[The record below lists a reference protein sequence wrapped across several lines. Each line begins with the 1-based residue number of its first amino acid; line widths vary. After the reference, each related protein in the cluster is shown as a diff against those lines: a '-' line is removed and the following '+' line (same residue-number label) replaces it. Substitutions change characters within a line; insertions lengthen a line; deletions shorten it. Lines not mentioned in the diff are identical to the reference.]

1 MVKNIV
7 QNIFNNS
14 SIFYNNIILKN
25 INIKLIILYI
35 VSFFIS
41 MVGFNG
47 ELNPFAV
54 SMLGAFCS
62 LNIPV
67 GILVLLCA
75 IGTYLSFGTI
85 STIMYVM
92 TAIIFIST
100 IMVAKPKKFV
110 GTEENEKIR
119 LAKYLIISVIIIQ
132 ILKLCVIDNT
142 VYSILQSI
150 LYVGAVYIFYKI
162 FVNSIG
168 VIKNYGV
175 KKVFSIEELIGTSLL
190 LSIAISALGDFNIYG
205 ISICNVLCIFIIMV
219 MGWKNGMLVGATL
232 GVVEGV
238 TIGLIFNSE
247 PILIAVY
254 AFSGLLAGLLS
265 KFGKIG
271 VIIGFILGNII
282 LTYVSNGNTVAIIHL
297 REIFIASLGLILMP
311 KKIELKLNDIMGDR
325 QLFQYNKERLLEE
338 SKDTIYKLNSFSN
351 TLNEIAKSYNDE
363 ENDEIHEK
371 LEKEN
376 LKAFMDEVL
385 INIESAK
392 DNLIYE
398 DIVNT
403 KNNILKDIYL
413 ELCKKDEL
421 NIYDLAKIFE
431 KNNNYIIGFEENIK
445 LKNDMEVILKVINYT
460 YQISKMNFIWKQK
473 IIQSRKNVSNE
484 LNGVSKVINTIA
496 EDIDKKFDK
505 KYDDLETEIRLILK
519 TRNIKLK
526 NIKIKKEKNN
536 KYNIYLYLLNS
547 DVDNKIL
554 IEKILSDTLKQEIK
568 YEKTKEIDK
577 KNILQ
582 KYSTKDKYML
592 QMGMSKITKNNNK
605 ISGDS
610 YIKSKLEDG
619 KYLIAISDGMGS
631 GKEAKKSSELA
642 LKMLEK
648 LLEEGFDKD
657 ASINLINSTINLN
670 NNEEIFATL
679 DIAILDL
686 FAGNIECIK
695 NAACPTFIKSGKE
708 VSEINS
714 VGLPA
719 GILENIDFVV
729 YEKDLKEND
738 IIIMCSDGLLDSK
751 IEDINENNWL
761 KKALESMETTN
772 VQKIADILISEAKDN
787 SMGIAK
793 DDMTVIVLRIV
804 KK

>member
-7 QNIFNNS
+7 QNIFNS
-14 SIFYNNIILKN
+14 SSVFEN
-25 INIKLIILYI
+25 INIRLIILYI
-35 VSFFIS
+35 ISFFIS
-41 MVGFNG
+41 MVGFND

-75 IGTYLSFGTI
+75 IGTYLKFGLVSMI
-85 STIMYVM
+85 IYVM

-110 GTEENEKIR
+110 GTDENEKMR
-119 LAKYLIISVIIIQ
+119 LAKYLIISAVITQ
-132 ILKLCVIDNT
+132 GLKLCVTDML
-142 VYSILQSI
+142 VYNVLQSI

-175 KKVFSIEELIGTSLL
+175 KKVFSTEELIGTSLL
-190 LSIAISALGDFNIYG
+190 LSIAIAALGDINIYG

-219 MGWKNGMLVGATL
+219 MGWKSGMLVGATL

-247 PILIAVY
+247 PILIAIY

-311 KKIELKLNDIMGDR
+311 KKLELKLNDIMGDR

-338 SKDTIYKLNSFSN
+338 SKDTIDKLNSFSN

-363 ENDEIHEK
+363 ESNEIHEK

-376 LKAFMDEVL
+376 LKAFIDEVL

-421 NIYDLAKIFE
+421 DIYDLVKIFE
-431 KNNNYIIGFEENIK
+431 KNNNYIIGLEENPK

-473 IIQSRKNVSNE
+473 IIQNRKSVSNE

-505 KYDDLETEIRLILK
+505 KYDDIETEIRLILK

-526 NIKIKKEKNN
+526 NIKIKKEKNK
-536 KYNIYLYLLNS
+536 KYNIYLYLSNNDS
-547 DVDNKIL
+547 DNKTL

-577 KNILQ
+577 KNIMQ
-582 KYSTKDKYML
+582 KFSTKDKYML
-592 QMGMSKITKNNNK
+592 QMGMSKITKSNNK

-619 KYLIAISDGMGS
+619 KYLVAVSDGMGS

-657 ASINLINSTINLN
+657 ASINLINTTINLN

-686 FAGNIECIK
+686 FEGNIECIK

-729 YEKDLKEND
+729 YEKDIKEND

-751 IEDINENNWL
+751 LDDNNWL
-761 KKALESMETTN
+761 KKVLENMETTN
-772 VQKIADILISEAKDN
+772 VQRIADILISEAKDN

-793 DDMTVIVLRIV
+793 DDMTVLVLRIV

>member
-7 QNIFNNS
+7 QNIFNS
-14 SIFYNNIILKN
+14 SSVFEN
-25 INIKLIILYI
+25 INIRLIILYI
-35 VSFFIS
+35 ISFFIS
-41 MVGFNG
+41 MVGFND

-75 IGTYLSFGTI
+75 IGTYLKFGLVSMI
-85 STIMYVM
+85 IYVM

-110 GTEENEKIR
+110 GTDENEKMR
-119 LAKYLIISVIIIQ
+119 LAKYLIISAVITQ
-132 ILKLCVIDNT
+132 GLKLCVTDML
-142 VYSILQSI
+142 VYNVLQSI

-175 KKVFSIEELIGTSLL
+175 KKVFSTEELIGTSLL
-190 LSIAISALGDFNIYG
+190 LSIAIAALGDINIYG

-219 MGWKNGMLVGATL
+219 MGWKSGMLVGATL

-238 TIGLIFNSE
+238 TIGLIFSSE
-247 PILIAVY
+247 PILIAIY

-311 KKIELKLNDIMGDR
+311 KKLELKLNDIMGDR

-338 SKDTIYKLNSFSN
+338 SKDTIDKLNSFSN

-363 ENDEIHEK
+363 ESNEIHEK

-376 LKAFMDEVL
+376 LKAFIDEVL

-421 NIYDLAKIFE
+421 DIYDLVKIFE
-431 KNNNYIIGFEENIK
+431 KNNNYIIGLEENPK

-473 IIQSRKNVSNE
+473 IIQNRKSVSNE

-505 KYDDLETEIRLILK
+505 KYDDIETEIRLILK

-526 NIKIKKEKNN
+526 NIKIKKEKNK
-536 KYNIYLYLLNS
+536 KYNIYLYLSNNDS
-547 DVDNKIL
+547 DNKTL

-577 KNILQ
+577 KNIMQ
-582 KYSTKDKYML
+582 KFSTKDKYML
-592 QMGMSKITKNNNK
+592 QMGMSKKTKSNNK

-619 KYLIAISDGMGS
+619 KYLVAVSDGMGS

-657 ASINLINSTINLN
+657 ASINLINTTINLN

-686 FAGNIECIK
+686 FEGNIECIK

-729 YEKDLKEND
+729 YEKDIKEND

-751 IEDINENNWL
+751 LDDNNWL
-761 KKALESMETTN
+761 KKVLENMETTN
-772 VQKIADILISEAKDN
+772 VQRIADILISEAKDN

-793 DDMTVIVLRIV
+793 DDMTVLVLRIV

>member
-1 MVKNIV
+1 MAQLVKNIF

-14 SIFYNNIILKN
+14 NIFYNNFILKN
-25 INIKLIILYI
+25 INVRLIILYI
-35 VSFFIS
+35 IAFFIS
-41 MVGFNG
+41 MVGFSN
-47 ELNPFAV
+47 ELNPFAIA
-54 SMLGAFCS
+54 MLGAFCS

-67 GILVLLCA
+67 GILVLVSA
-75 IGTYLSFGTI
+75 IATYLKFGAV
-85 STIMYVM
+85 STIMYVI
-92 TAIIFIST
+92 TAILFIST
-100 IMVAKPKKFV
+100 IMIAKPKKII

-119 LAKYLIISVIIIQ
+119 LAKYLVIATSVVQ
-132 ILKLCVIDNT
+132 VLKLCVMGML
-142 VYSILQSI
+142 VYNILQSI
-150 LYVGAVYIFYKI
+150 LYVAAVYIFYKI
-162 FVNSIG
+162 FVNSVG
-168 VIKNYGV
+168 VIRGFGI

-190 LSIAISALGDFNIYG
+190 LAIAISAFGDTNIYG

-232 GVVEGV
+232 GVTIGV
-238 TIGLIFNSE
+238 TIGLIFNEE
-247 PILIAVY
+247 PILIAIY
-254 AFSGLLAGLLS
+254 AFSGLLSGILCR
-265 KFGKIG
+265 FGKIG
-271 VIIGFILGNII
+271 VIIGFILGNVI
-282 LTYVSNGNTVAIIHL
+282 LTYISNGNTSAIIHL
-297 REIFIASLGLILMP
+297 REIFIASIGLILIP
-311 KKIELKLNDIMGDR
+311 KKIEAKLNDIMGDR

-351 TLNEIAKSYNDE
+351 TLNEIAKTYDTDE
-363 ENDEIHEK
+363 GEKFQEK

-376 LKAFMDEVL
+376 LKIFMEEVL

-403 KNNILKDIYL
+403 KNNILKDIYI
-413 ELCKKDEL
+413 ELCRTDEL
-421 NIYDLAKIFE
+421 SIYDLVKIFE
-431 KNNNYIIGFEENIK
+431 KNNKYIIDFEENIK
-445 LKNDMEVILKVINYT
+445 LKNDIETITKVINYT

-473 IIQSRKNVSNE
+473 VIQSRKNVSNE

-496 EDIDKKFDK
+496 EDIDKKFDE
-505 KYDDLETEIRLILK
+505 KYNDLETEIRLMLK
-519 TRNIKLK
+519 TKNIKL
-526 NIKIKKEKNN
+526 KKEKNN
-536 KYNIYLYLLNS
+536 KYNIFIYLSNDLQQ
-547 DVDNKIL
+547 DNKNI
-554 IEKILSDTLKQEIK
+554 IEKILSDILKQEIK
-568 YEKTKEIDK
+568 YEKTEEIDK

-582 KYSTKDKYML
+582 KYSTKDKYMM
-592 QMGMSKITKNNNK
+592 QIGMSKLTKNNYN

-610 YIKSKLEDG
+610 YIKTKLEDG

-631 GKEAKKSSELA
+631 GKEAKRSSEIA

-648 LLEEGFDKD
+648 LLKEGFDKE

-670 NNEEIFATL
+670 TNEELYATL

-686 FAGNIECIK
+686 FEGNIECIK
-695 NAACPTFIKSGKE
+695 NAACPTFVKSGKE

-714 VGLPA
+714 IGLPA
-719 GILENIDFVV
+719 GILEKIDFVV

-751 IEDINENNWL
+751 KENSNWL
-761 KKALESMETTN
+761 KNTLENMETTN

-793 DDMTVIVLRIV
+793 DDMIVIVLRIV